1 MASGYPTFS
10 YELALAMV
18 VLMCQYQPTCPTT
31 RHREGTTCPE
41 RIRIQKHNQKV
52 QKRNAEVREHNRK
65 VDLENRVGAVVAI
78 VAVVAVAALGI
89 WWLLL
94 R

>member
-1 MASGYPTFS
+1 
-10 YELALAMV
+10 MV

-41 RIRIQKHNQKV
+41 RVRIQKHNQKV

-78 VAVVAVAALGI
+78 VAVVAVAALAV
-89 WWLLL
+89 WWFLL